1 MVPALVESI
10 RDAGLVLVSDSSE
23 EREEEGNQPNNKT
36 AMAAVPPP
44 PPNVRVDG
52 ILNANGVL
60 RFGPIM
66 P

>member
-1 MVPALVESI
+1 MPALVESI

-23 EREEEGNQPNNKT
+23 EEEEENQPNNKS

-60 RFGPIM
+60 RFGPVM

>member
-23 EREEEGNQPNNKT
+23 EEEEENQPNNKS

-60 RFGPIM
+60 RFGPVM